1 MVSFHS
7 RRNRNRSRNRSSRFI
22 LTSSISSSYSSSL
35 SSSSTTTKNK
45 NKNENKSKN
54 KNIYDDD
61 DSYISTYASTSSIIT
76 KSEEETETETVT
88 VIQKKKNKKKK
99 KGTVQF
105 STVHIRE
112 HNFCLGD
119 NPAVS
124 RGPPISL
131 DWHYTGNAE
140 MLYDIDD
147 YEQELQQLGRQGVTS
162 CICIPS
168 NDRVHLLKQIGYSRK
183 ELREATCRVE
193 KSRNQR
199 LQTKK
204 RLQQMDKIR
213 SFFFRSHSQRQ
224 K

>member
-1 MVSFHS
+1 MVSFRS
-7 RRNRNRSRNRSSRFI
+7 RRNRNRNRSSRSI
-22 LTSSISSSYSSSL
+22 LTSSISSSYSLSL
-35 SSSSTTTKNK
+35 SSSSSTTKNK
-45 NKNENKSKN
+45 NKNKNRN
-54 KNIYDDD
+54 KNIYEDD

-76 KSEEETETETVT
+76 KSEEETETETET
-88 VIQKKKNKKKK
+88 VIQTKKNKKKK

-131 DWHYTGNAE
+131 DWYYTRNEE

-168 NDRVHLLKQIGYSRK
+168 NDRVHLLRQIGYSRK

-193 KSRNQR
+193 KSKNQR

-213 SFFFRSHSQRQ
+213 SFFFRSQRQ